1 MDMTERKTN
10 SQGKSIEVFTYDS
23 DDDEEKALVIELSK
37 PGKYSRE
44 VLIKK
49 IRKYLCLFTCL
60 FYSLFICCFL
70 MLVALIFELVKRIYQ
85 DVNG

>member
-1 MDMTERKTN
+1 
-10 SQGKSIEVFTYDS
+10 VFTHDS
-23 DDDEEKALVIELSK
+23 DDEKETKLNEELSNPG

-44 VLIKK
+44 ELIKK